1 MELKELLFKTL
12 EKAEEA
18 LELPY
23 EQRNDSESLNQ
34 AALELAK
41 TIPTKELVPSKR
53 LEIFIRIRDCAMKMY
68 QDALKEEDY
77 KNAVKLSFQICT
89 CTNTIHYYES
99 HMKAQ
104 RKRSQKADEGEENGE

>member
-41 TIPTKELVPSKR
+41 TGLLYTS
-53 LEIFIRIRDCAMKMY
+53 
-68 QDALKEEDY
+68 DA
-77 KNAVKLSFQICT
+77 
-89 CTNTIHYYES
+89 
-99 HMKAQ
+99 
-104 RKRSQKADEGEENGE
+104 ADEAES